1 MLAML
6 VNLAKKKINFLSHC
20 KIEKYSMRCN
30 NYEHSTRQ
38 VRTEFKQDINIRL
51 DKFKQETNARL
62 DKFEQRM
69 DRMETKWMM

>member
-1 MLAML
+1 
-6 VNLAKKKINFLSHC
+6 
-20 KIEKYSMRCN
+20 MRCN